1 MTQTTET
8 DYQRATR
15 ILTDEIRREGHP
27 VTGWFAGQ
35 QVLLLT
41 TTGAKTGE
49 QRTIPLAYTKDGD
62 RYVVTASKGG
72 APTHP
77 AWFHNLRKDSTA
89 VIEVDRKTFHA
100 RAAVP
105 QGEERQRLWDQHVAT
120 HTGIGEYPK
129 KTTRIIP
136 IVTFE
141 RAA

>member
-89 VIEVDRKTFHA
+89 VIEVDLKTFHA